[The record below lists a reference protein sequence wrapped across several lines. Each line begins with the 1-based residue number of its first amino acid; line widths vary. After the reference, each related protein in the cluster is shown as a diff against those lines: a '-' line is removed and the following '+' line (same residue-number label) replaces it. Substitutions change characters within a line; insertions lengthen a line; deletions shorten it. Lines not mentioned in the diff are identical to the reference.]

1 MNIKIRKWK
10 WALLLHY
17 AGPDIDEIFGTLPNT
32 GEDNN
37 YDTAVKKLHK
47 YFTPQVNTT
56 WKVYNFQQGN
66 QKEGELL
73 DSYHTR
79 LCQLAKTCKFNNIDR
94 DQRAH
99 YFDMHFKLS
108 MMPSASWKPYARS
121 PVEARKSVST

>member
-56 WKVYNFQQGN
+56 
-66 QKEGELL
+66 
-73 DSYHTR
+73 
-79 LCQLAKTCKFNNIDR
+79 
-94 DQRAH
+94 
-99 YFDMHFKLS
+99 
-108 MMPSASWKPYARS
+108 
-121 PVEARKSVST
+121 